1 MTLALCAEC
10 HTFTMIGRDAVS
22 GLLGVCLTSSP
33 YSVGA
38 RCPSIASNV
47 GAVSTQAY
55 AHPGLGP
62 LALELLGLGYSPV
75 KVLDELRSSDGFDEY
90 RQIGII
96 DRNGHSAVFTG
107 AENKDWAGSLQ
118 GPNWIAMGNYLTGGQ
133 VVEAMATAYH
143 ESAGEILEERLM
155 RAIEAGRDAG
165 GERGGQHS
173 SALVVYGR
181 DPYARTDLRVDWVDP
196 EGARDAVDDLRRIF
210 EGYKPLIPYYEARP
224 TNPLI
229 GGWEA
234 WRAEATGQSK

>member
-1 MTLALCAEC
+1 M
-10 HTFTMIGRDAVS
+10 TFTMMGRDPAN

-38 RCPSIASNV
+38 RCPFIAANV

-62 LALELLGLGYSPV
+62 LALELLGLGYAPA
-75 KVLDELRSSDGFDEY
+75 KVLDELAANDSFSEY

-118 GPNWIAMGNYLTGGQ
+118 DRDWIAMGNYLKGGH
-133 VVEAMATAYH
+133 VVEAMAEAYH
-143 ESAGEILEERLM
+143 DGDGKILEERLM

-165 GERGGQHS
+165 GERGGQFS
-173 SALVVYGR
+173 SALER
-181 DPYARTDLRVDWVDP
+181 L
-196 EGARDAVDDLRRIF
+196 
-210 EGYKPLIPYYEARP
+210 P
-224 TNPLI
+224 TL
-229 GGWEA
+229 
-234 WRAEATGQSK
+234 